1 VSLPAPLQAETDVA
15 LKVDL
20 HARPAGTLV
29 KTALGFRAHVVV
41 AFKGREAN
49 ARSLVGIL
57 GLGATSGSTIR
68 LRAEGDDAS
77 DALRAITSS
86 LAAFQ

>member
-1 VSLPAPLQAETDVA
+1 MSAESEAQADID

-20 HARPAGTLV
+20 HARPAGALV
-29 KTALGFRAHVVV
+29 KAALGFHSRILV
-41 AFKGREAN
+41 AFQGREAD
-49 ARSLVGIL
+49 ARSLISVL

-68 LRAEGDDAS
+68 LRAEGEDAS
-77 DALRAITSS
+77 DALQALASS

>member
-1 VSLPAPLQAETDVA
+1 VSAVTQAETDID

-20 HARPAGTLV
+20 HARPAGALV
-29 KTALGFRAHVVV
+29 KTALGFQSRIRV
-41 AFKGREAN
+41 AFQGREAD
-49 ARSLVGIL
+49 ARSLISIL

-68 LRAEGDDAS
+68 LSAEGDDAS
-77 DALRAITSS
+77 DALQALASS

>member
-1 VSLPAPLQAETDVA
+1 MSDVNQAETDIE

-20 HARPAGTLV
+20 HARPAGALV
-29 KTALGFRAHVVV
+29 KAAFGFHSRIRVV
-41 AFKGREAN
+41 FEGREAD
-49 ARSLVGIL
+49 ARSLISIL
-57 GLGATSGSTIR
+57 GLGATSGKTIR

-77 DALRAITSS
+77 GAVEALATS

>member
-1 VSLPAPLQAETDVA
+1 MSGAAEAETDVE

-20 HARPAGTLV
+20 HARPAGALV
-29 KTALGFRAHVVV
+29 KAAFGFHSKIRVV
-41 AFKGREAN
+41 FQGREAD
-49 ARSLVGIL
+49 ARSLISIL
-57 GLGATSGSTIR
+57 GLGATSGKTIR

-77 DALRAITSS
+77 DALEALATS

>member
-1 VSLPAPLQAETDVA
+1 MTEAETDIE

-20 HARPAGTLV
+20 HARPAGAMV
-29 KTALGFRAHVVV
+29 KTALGFHSRITIG
-41 AFKGREAN
+41 FQGREAD
-49 ARSLVGIL
+49 ARSLISVM
-57 GLGATSGSTIR
+57 GLGATSGKTIH

-77 DALRAITSS
+77 HALEALATS